1 MLRRKFLKILTSTA
15 AIFASG
21 LVMPIKAFAKW
32 NQAAFSAKD
41 FNTAINAYF
50 PKQKIHESN
59 QIKIEV
65 YDEVENGAVVPVK
78 VETSLENVKAIT
90 IFADKNPNPLIA
102 NFDLSPNCI
111 GFVSTRIK
119 VSEPSNIIV
128 VIDSNDMLYM
138 SKKFIIVHENGCG

>member
-21 LVMPIKAFAKW
+21 LVAPTKAFAEW

-41 FNTAINAYF
+41 FNTAINVYF

-65 YDEVENGAVVPVK
+65 YDEVENGAIVPVK
-78 VETSLENVKAIT
+78 VETSLQNVKAIT

-128 VIDSNDMLYM
+128 VIDSNEMLYM
-138 SKKFIIVHENGCG
+138 TKKFIIVHENGCG

>member
-32 NQAAFSAKD
+32 NQAALSAKD

-128 VIDSNDMLYM
+128 VIDSNEMLYM
-138 SKKFIIVHENGCG
+138 TKKFIIVHEDGCG

>member
-128 VIDSNDMLYM
+128 VINSNEMLYM
-138 SKKFIIVHENGCG
+138 TKKFIIVHENGCG

>member
-21 LVMPIKAFAKW
+21 LVAPTKAFAEW

-41 FNTAINAYF
+41 FNTAINVYF

-59 QIKIEV
+59 KIKIEV

-78 VETSLENVKAIT
+78 VETSLQNVKAIT

-128 VIDSNDMLYM
+128 VIDSNEMLYM
-138 SKKFIIVHENGCG
+138 TKKFIIVHENGCG

>member
-1 MLRRKFLKILTSTA
+1 MFRRKFLKILTSTA

-21 LVMPIKAFAKW
+21 LVTPIKAFAEW
-32 NQAAFSAKD
+32 NQTAFSAKD
-41 FNTAINAYF
+41 FNTAIDAYF

-65 YDEVENGAVVPVK
+65 YDEVENSAVVPVK
-78 VETSLENVKAIT
+78 VETSLQNVKAIT

-128 VIDSNDMLYM
+128 VIDSNEMLYM
-138 SKKFIIVHENGCG
+138 TKKFIIVHENGCG

>member
-21 LVMPIKAFAKW
+21 LVAPTKAFAEW

-41 FNTAINAYF
+41 FNTAINVYF

-59 QIKIEV
+59 KIKIEV
-65 YDEVENGAVVPVK
+65 YDEVENGAIVPVK
-78 VETSLENVKAIT
+78 VETSLQNVKAIT

-128 VIDSNDMLYM
+128 VIDSNEMLYM
-138 SKKFIIVHENGCG
+138 TKKFIIVHENGCG

>member
-21 LVMPIKAFAKW
+21 LVTPIKAFAEW
-32 NQAAFSAKD
+32 NQAALSAKD
-41 FNTAINAYF
+41 FNTAINVYF

-65 YDEVENGAVVPVK
+65 YDEVENGAIVPVK
-78 VETSLENVKAIT
+78 VETSLQNVKAIT

-102 NFDLSPNCI
+102 NFNLSPNCI

-128 VIDSNDMLYM
+128 VIDSNEMLYM
-138 SKKFIIVHENGCG
+138 TKKFIIVHENGCG

>member
-21 LVMPIKAFAKW
+21 LVTPIKAFAEW
-32 NQAAFSAKD
+32 NQTAFSAKD

-65 YDEVENGAVVPVK
+65 YDEVENGAIVPVK
-78 VETSLENVKAIT
+78 VETSLQNVKAIT

-128 VIDSNDMLYM
+128 VIDSNEMLYM
-138 SKKFIIVHENGCG
+138 TKKFIIVHENGCG

>member
-21 LVMPIKAFAKW
+21 LVTPIKAFAEW
-32 NQAAFSAKD
+32 NQVAFSAKD

-78 VETSLENVKAIT
+78 VETSLQNVKTIT

-128 VIDSNDMLYM
+128 VIDSNEMLYM
-138 SKKFIIVHENGCG
+138 TKKFIIVHENGCG

>member
-1 MLRRKFLKILTSTA
+1 MLRRKFLKILTSAA

-21 LVMPIKAFAKW
+21 LVTPIKAFAEW
-32 NQAAFSAKD
+32 NQTAFSAED

-78 VETSLENVKAIT
+78 VETSLQNVKKIT

-128 VIDSNDMLYM
+128 VIDSNEMLYM
-138 SKKFIIVHENGCG
+138 TKKFIIVHEDGCG

>member
-1 MLRRKFLKILTSTA
+1 MLRRKFLKIITSTV

-21 LVMPIKAFAKW
+21 LVTPIKAFAEW
-32 NQAAFSAKD
+32 NQTAFSAKD
-41 FNTAINAYF
+41 FNTAIDAYF

-78 VETSLENVKAIT
+78 VETSLQNVKAIT

-119 VSEPSNIIV
+119 VSKPSNIIV
-128 VIDSNDMLYM
+128 VIDSNEMLYM
-138 SKKFIIVHENGCG
+138 TKKFIIVHENGCG

>member
-21 LVMPIKAFAKW
+21 LVTPIKAFAEW
-32 NQAAFSAKD
+32 NQIAFSAKD
-41 FNTAINAYF
+41 FNTAINVYF

-65 YDEVENGAVVPVK
+65 YDEVENGAIVPVK
-78 VETSLENVKAIT
+78 VETSLQNVKAIT

-128 VIDSNDMLYM
+128 VVDSNEMLYM
-138 SKKFIIVHENGCG
+138 TKKFIIVHEDGCG

>member
-21 LVMPIKAFAKW
+21 LVAPTKAFAEW

-41 FNTAINAYF
+41 FNTAINVYF

-65 YDEVENGAVVPVK
+65 YDEVENGAIVPVK
-78 VETSLENVKAIT
+78 VETSLQNVKAIT

-128 VIDSNDMLYM
+128 VINSNEMLYM
-138 SKKFIIVHENGCG
+138 TKKFIIVHENGCG

>member
-21 LVMPIKAFAKW
+21 LVAPTKAFAEW

-41 FNTAINAYF
+41 FNTAINVYF

-65 YDEVENGAVVPVK
+65 NDEVENGAIVPVK
-78 VETSLENVKAIT
+78 VETSLQNVKAIT

-128 VIDSNDMLYM
+128 VIDSNEMLYM
-138 SKKFIIVHENGCG
+138 TKKFIIVHENGCG

>member
-21 LVMPIKAFAKW
+21 LVTPLKAFAEW
-32 NQAAFSAKD
+32 HQAAFSAKD
-41 FNTAINAYF
+41 FNTAINVYF

-65 YDEVENGAVVPVK
+65 YDEVENGAVVPIK
-78 VETSLENVKAIT
+78 VETSLQNVKAIT

-128 VIDSNDMLYM
+128 VINSNEMLYM
-138 SKKFIIVHENGCG
+138 TKKFIIVHENGCG

>member
-21 LVMPIKAFAKW
+21 LVTPTKAFAEW

-41 FNTAINAYF
+41 FNTAINVYF

-65 YDEVENGAVVPVK
+65 YDEVENGAIVPVK

-128 VIDSNDMLYM
+128 VIDSNEMLYM
-138 SKKFIIVHENGCG
+138 TKKFIIVHENGCG

>member
-15 AIFASG
+15 AIFASS
-21 LVMPIKAFAKW
+21 LVTPIKAFAEW
-32 NQAAFSAKD
+32 NQVAFSAKD

-78 VETSLENVKAIT
+78 VETSLQNVKTIT

-128 VIDSNDMLYM
+128 VIDSNEMLYM
-138 SKKFIIVHENGCG
+138 TKKFIIVHENGCG

>member
-1 MLRRKFLKILTSTA
+1 MLRRKFLKILTYTA
-15 AIFASG
+15 AIFASS
-21 LVMPIKAFAKW
+21 LVTPIKTFAEW
-32 NQAAFSAKD
+32 NQTAFSAKD

-50 PKQKIHESN
+50 PKQIIHESN
-59 QIKIEV
+59 QIKIDV

-78 VETSLENVKAIT
+78 VETSLQNVKAIT

-102 NFDLSPNCI
+102 NFDLSSNCI

-128 VIDSNDMLYM
+128 VINSNEMLYM
-138 SKKFIIVHENGCG
+138 TKKFIIVHENGCG

>member
-21 LVMPIKAFAKW
+21 LVTPIKAFAEW

-78 VETSLENVKAIT
+78 VETSLQNVKTIT

-128 VIDSNDMLYM
+128 VIDSNEMLYM
-138 SKKFIIVHENGCG
+138 TKKFIIVHENGCG

>member
-1 MLRRKFLKILTSTA
+1 MLRRKFLKILTSTV

-21 LVMPIKAFAKW
+21 LVTPIKAFAEW
-32 NQAAFSAKD
+32 NQVAFSAKD

-78 VETSLENVKAIT
+78 VETSLQNVKTIT

-128 VIDSNDMLYM
+128 VIDSNEMLYM
-138 SKKFIIVHENGCG
+138 TKKFIIVHENGCG